1 MVRPAFVCNDMQLSN
16 ISDVFNGIT
25 VYGDGFDEVMFYG
38 RGAGKLPTAS
48 AVVGDIID
56 CARLSGTSVSQ
67 TWEDS
72 DNADFIEDYKNDSV
86 AFYVRMTD
94 ADKVQ
99 IAGIF
104 GDVEYLSRE
113 GQPADEAAFVTK
125 EMPEKDFDANLE
137 KLSGKVLGKIRI
149 LNIR

>member
-1 MVRPAFVCNDMQLSN
+1 
-16 ISDVFNGIT
+16 
-25 VYGDGFDEVMFYG
+25 
-38 RGAGKLPTAS
+38 
-48 AVVGDIID
+48 
-56 CARLSGTSVSQ
+56 
-67 TWEDS
+67 
-72 DNADFIEDYKNDSV
+72 
-86 AFYVRMTD
+86 MTD